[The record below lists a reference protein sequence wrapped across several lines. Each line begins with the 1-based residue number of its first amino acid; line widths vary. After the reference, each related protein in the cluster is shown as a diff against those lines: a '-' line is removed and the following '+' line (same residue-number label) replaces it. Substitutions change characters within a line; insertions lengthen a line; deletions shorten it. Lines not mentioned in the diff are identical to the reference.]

1 MANINVRIDNNVKE
15 SAEAVFASLG
25 ITPTAAISLFYNQV
39 IRTNSIPFEL
49 KADIPNDKTL
59 YAINEVDE
67 MEKKPDKYKGYDTVD
82 SLMEDLL
89 KWFILL
95 KKQINLNRILNFA
108 LKGDLI

>member
-15 SAEAVFASLG
+15 GAEAVFAKLG

-49 KADIPNDKTL
+49 KADVPNEKTL
-59 YAINEVDE
+59 KALKKVEE
-67 MEKKPDKYKGYDTVD
+67 MEKNPEKYKGYDSID

-89 KWFILL
+89 K
-95 KKQINLNRILNFA
+95 
-108 LKGDLI
+108 

>member
-67 MEKKPDKYKGYDTVD
+67 MEKNPDKYKGYDTID

-89 KWFILL
+89 K
-95 KKQINLNRILNFA
+95 
-108 LKGDLI
+108 